1 LAANISVKYGR
12 GGIEMSRVGKAPIK
26 IPEGVKTDI
35 QNNKITVS
43 GKDGELSYV
52 VNSGITVQEK
62 DGFLIVNRKNDTK
75 EQKSLHG
82 LTRSL
87 LNNMVIGVTE
97 GFKKEL
103 QIIGTGYS
111 AEVIGPW
118 LKLNVGFS
126 HDILLEIPEGIK
138 VEAQSVPRREQG
150 PLGVQANI
158 IVHGIHKEDVGK
170 FAAEIKKCRPP
181 MNYATGKGIRYKGE
195 YIRIKPGKV
204 GATT

>member
-1 LAANISVKYGR
+1 
-12 GGIEMSRVGKAPIK
+12 MSRVGKAPIK
-26 IPEGVKTDI
+26 IPEGIKTDI

-87 LNNMVIGVTE
+87 LNNMVIGITE

-138 VEAQSVPRREQG
+138 VEAQTVPRREQG